1 MAGPE
6 LVQRWTAQS
15 AGGIGRARSP
25 YQAVDPDAPA
35 EPAKRVVRIAFAG
48 RTSTDDQQDPTLS
61 LPRQLRSV
69 QRVLPDH
76 AVIVAHF
83 YDIESGRTD
92 LALRGR
98 GKAHEAFDIPIP
110 RDGGIQDLLAEADR
124 PDRRFDV
131 VICES
136 IDRIS
141 RRTYYGTMI
150 EHRLEQ
156 AGVQLLAADEPFTL
170 DPVRGRTRTATQ
182 VLTRRVKQGV
192 SEWYVRDMLEKS
204 WDGFAVHTELG
215 YNIGKPCYGYAAR
228 RVPHPVPA
236 KRAKGAKKTF
246 LAPHPDEA
254 LVVRRIFAMR
264 IAERL
269 GYQAIA
275 DRLNTDLATNPP
287 PTPVDPTRSV
297 GRWTYS
303 NVREV
308 LTNPKHTGH
317 MVWNRHAR
325 KSGHNRANPVTEW
338 IWSPEPTHEALVDL
352 ETFIQAQQVAAHRF
366 GSRTDPGPSRHAY
379 TKRVYPLRTYL
390 FCQSCRR
397 RMFGKTRRETAYYAC
412 SPKKGYRP
420 PDHPISIWVREDG
433 ILDALRQ
440 FLAQYVFGQYRH
452 DLLAADQRDHAESA
466 AHEHAQRIAALRRA
480 IADADARGKRLARNL
495 ELVDDPDPDFIRDLN
510 ERRAELRHEKAQF
523 ETQLADAEAHAAHA
537 ANPGLLDELPAGPF
551 DLDRLP
557 ADLTRALFEALRLQ
571 IHYDRATK
579 QATCRIT
586 LTAET
591 IAAAANAAGQAI
603 VIPLPRQERK
613 DNPDMKK
620 EKPDARLLPFPS
632 SSCPRQDSN
641 LRTRLRRPV
650 TGADSTV
657 PRLLHRPSTALL
669 RP

>member
-1 MAGPE
+1 VAGPE
-6 LVQRWTAQS
+6 LIQRWAQAA
-15 AGGIGRARSP
+15 AGGVGRARSP
-25 YQAVDPDAPA
+25 YQATDPDVGTVEAGV
-35 EPAKRVVRIAFAG
+35 RVVRVAFAG

-69 QRVLPDH
+69 QKVLPDN

-98 GKAHEAFDIPIP
+98 GHAHEALNIPIP

-156 AGVQLLAADEPFTL
+156 AGVLLVAADEPFTL

-204 WDGFAVHTELG
+204 WDGTAVHTELG
-215 YNIGKPCYGYAAR
+215 YNIGKPCYGYTAR

-236 KRAKGAKKTF
+236 KRAKGAKKTY
-246 LAPHPDEA
+246 LDPDPLQAP
-254 LVVRRIFAMR
+254 VVQRIFAWR
-264 IAERL
+264 VSERL

-275 DRLNTDLATNPP
+275 DRLNADLATNPP
-287 PTPVDPTRSV
+287 PTPIDPTRSV

-325 KSGHNRANPVTEW
+325 KSGHNRANPATDW
-338 IWSPEPTHEALVDL
+338 IWSPQPTHEPLIDP
-352 ETFIQAQQVAAHRF
+352 ETFVQAQQVAAHRF
-366 GSRTDPGPSRHAY
+366 GSRTDPGPSRHAH
-379 TKRVYPLRTYL
+379 TRRVYPLRTYL
-390 FCQSCRR
+390 FCHTCGR
-397 RMFGKTRRETAYYAC
+397 RMFGKTRRQTAYYAC
-412 SPKKGYRP
+412 APKKGYRP
-420 PDHPISIWVREDG
+420 AGHPASIWVREDAL
-433 ILDALRQ
+433 LDALHA
-440 FLAQYVFGQYRH
+440 FLAKHVFGAYRH
-452 DLLAADQRDHAESA
+452 TLLTADLADQAEDA
-466 AHEHAQRIAALRRA
+466 AHDHAQRVTALRRA
-480 IADADARGKRLARNL
+480 ITDTDNRGKRLARNL
-495 ELVDDPDPDFIRDLN
+495 ELLDNPDPDLIRDIN
-510 ERRAELRHEKAQF
+510 QRRTELRHHKAQL
-523 ETQLADAEAHAAHA
+523 ETQLADAEAHAARA
-537 ANPGLLDELPAGPF
+537 PNPDLLTALPVGAL

-557 ADLTRALFEALRLQ
+557 TDLTRALFEALRLQ
-571 IHYDRATK
+571 IHYDKTTN

-586 LTAET
+586 LSADTIHTAADT
-591 IAAAANAAGQAI
+591 ASNAI
-603 VIPLPRQERK
+603 NNLPHQERK
-613 DNPDMKK
+613 DNTTMHAD
-620 EKPDARLLPFPS
+620 KPTPQLLPFPS
-632 SSCPRQDSN
+632 SWCPRQDSN
-641 LRTRLRRPV
+641 LRTRPP
-650 TGADSTV
+650 
-657 PRLLHRPSTALL
+657 PRHPRGG
-669 RP
+669 